1 MMYRALTP
9 PGYKEEYLI
18 GIRLSKTGK
27 IMAFVSAIPQII
39 NVRGQSVKMVDVRTM
54 LCFHSR

>member
-18 GIRLSKTGK
+18 GIRLSKTHK
-27 IMAFVSAIPQII
+27 LMAFVSAIPQII
-39 NVRGQSVKMVDVRTM
+39 SVRGQGVKMVDVGDRV
-54 LCFHSR
+54 LFSF